1 MWKYLDIKTITS
13 ALIVAAMVSAIGIWG
28 NSKLLDY
35 KFEQLGR
42 EIGVLRLEKVDKA
55 HVDRLNTELLILK
68 SEKADRALVEAKWI
82 ELQAGLIEIR
92 GDVKYLVRLQIEN
105 KRKGQ

>member
-13 ALIVAAMVSAIGIWG
+13 ALIVAALVSAVGIWG

-42 EIGVLRLEKVDKA
+42 EIGILKVEKVDKIL
-55 HVDRLNTELLILK
+55 VDQLKFEVVSLK
-68 SEKADRALVEAKWI
+68 SEKADRALVEAKWM

-92 GDVKYLVRLQIEN
+92 GDVKYLVRLQMGD
-105 KRKGQ
+105 KGK